1 MYSIDHV
8 VLAVSDLDRAGE
20 RLRREHGLA
29 SVPGGVHPR
38 WGTGNRIVPLGDDYL
53 ELLAVVD
60 LEIGRS
66 TAPGRALLEMTSDGR
81 DRWLSVCLL
90 ADDIESVAARTD
102 LSVQP
107 GSRLTPDGSEL
118 RWRGAG
124 FDDDAREPWLPF
136 FIAWDVPSAMHPG
149 RLPVRHD
156 VEVTGI
162 AGVHLVGDAARL
174 RAWLGPEGDPLPIDV
189 VEGEPGVRAVAL
201 SVADGTTLR
210 L

>member
-1 MYSIDHV
+1 VYSIDHV
-8 VLAVSDLDRAGE
+8 VMAVSDLDRAGE
-20 RLRREHGLA
+20 RLHREHGLA
-29 SVPGGVHPR
+29 SVSGGVHPR
-38 WGTGNRIVPLGDDYL
+38 WGTANRIVPLGDDYL

-66 TAPGRALLEMTSDGR
+66 TAPGRALLETSVDGR
-81 DRWLSVCLL
+81 DPWFSVCLR
-90 ADDIESVAARTD
+90 ADDIEATAARTG
-102 LSVQP
+102 LSLQP
-107 GSRLTPDGSEL
+107 GSRLTLDGSEL

-156 VEVTGI
+156 VQVTGI
-162 AGVHLVGDAARL
+162 ASVQIAGDAGRL

-189 VEGEPGVRAVAL
+189 VDGAPRVREVAL